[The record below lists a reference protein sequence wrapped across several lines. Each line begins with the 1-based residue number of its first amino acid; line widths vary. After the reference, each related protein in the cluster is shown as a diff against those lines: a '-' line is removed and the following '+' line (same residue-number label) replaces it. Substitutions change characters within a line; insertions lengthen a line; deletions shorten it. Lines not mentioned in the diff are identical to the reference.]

1 MSNPVL
7 ADILFVGGADP
18 GRAALII
25 ALREEGFEVHE
36 AVTAVQALE
45 RLREGPELMI
55 LADGLPDGGGKEF
68 GARIKADSET
78 AAVPVLH
85 LGGRPDAPHV
95 PPTAGRG
102 VAANG
107 RLDDYLPEAVG
118 SRELL
123 SHVHALL
130 RLSRSEAA
138 LRASEARLRDILDH
152 APVVAHVKDLQGRYL
167 LVNRRWETLFHFRR
181 DEVIGKSGSD
191 VHPVAEADA
200 LRANDLQVLRAGG
213 PLEFE
218 EVVSQDDG
226 PHTYLSEKFLLADAA
241 GKPYAV
247 CGISIDV
254 TDRKRAEEAVRDSE
268 ALYHSLVEGLPVC
281 LLRKD
286 LRGRFTFANRAF
298 CAALKKPLAEIVGKT
313 DADFYPPPLADK
325 YLQDD
330 RRVAETGA
338 VLEDIEEHKDPE
350 GSKTYVRVLKAPLY
364 DARGQ
369 VIGVQA
375 AYWDVT
381 PHKRAE
387 AEAGRA
393 AAEFRVARRIQQKL
407 FPRTVPELPGLDI
420 AVATFGFD
428 IGGASYPAEAIGGDY
443 YDFVPLRDGGLGV
456 AIGDVSGHGVGPAL
470 LMAEVRAFFRAF
482 AQTEADVGAIL
493 GLMNRVLVPDIDED
507 RFVTLLLA
515 RLDPHTRC
523 FSYSSAGHQ
532 PGFIL
537 DASGNVRRV
546 LGSTG
551 TPLGLFPDDTFPA
564 GEEIQLAPGDLVLL
578 VTDGVMEARD
588 PGGARFGVQRTL
600 DLVRAYRQESAG
612 VIVENLYHGVR
623 AFGQTLP
630 QYDDV
635 TATVIKVSG

>member
-1 MSNPVL
+1 MSNPPL
-7 ADILFVGGADP
+7 TAILFVGGDDP
-18 GRAALII
+18 HGASLVL
-25 ALREEGFEVHE
+25 ALREAGFEVHE
-36 AVTAVQALE
+36 AATEAQALE
-45 RLREGPELMI
+45 RLREGPALVI
-55 LADGLPDGGGKEF
+55 LANGPPDLCG
-68 GARIKADSET
+68 RIKADPRT
-78 AAVPVLH
+78 AAVPVLR
-85 LGGRPDAPHV
+85 LGESSDGRPDACLRER
-95 PPTAGRG
+95 A
-102 VAANG
+102 
-107 RLDDYLPEAVG
+107 D
-118 SRELL
+118 SIELL
-123 SHVHALL
+123 NHVHALL
-130 RLSRSEAA
+130 RLGRAEAA

-152 APVVAHVKDLQGRYL
+152 APVVAHVKDLEGRYL

-181 DEVIGKSGSD
+181 DEVVGKSGSD
-191 VHPVAEADA
+191 VHPAAEADA
-200 LRANDLQVLRAGG
+200 LRANDLQVFQAGG

-226 PHTYLSEKFLLADAA
+226 PHIYLSEKFVLADES

-247 CGISIDV
+247 CGISTDI

-313 DADFYPPPLADK
+313 DADFYPPLLAGK
-325 YLQDD
+325 YLRDD

-338 VLEDIEEHKDPE
+338 VLEDVEEHLDPE
-350 GSKTYVRVLKAPLY
+350 GAKTYVQVIKAPLY
-364 DARGQ
+364 DVRGQ
-369 VIGVQA
+369 VIGVQGV
-375 AYWDVT
+375 YWDIT

-443 YDFVPLRDGGLGV
+443 YDFVPLRGGSLGI

-515 RLDPHTRC
+515 RLDPHTRR
-523 FSYSSAGHQ
+523 FSYASAGHQ

-537 DASGNVRRV
+537 DAVGNVRRT

-551 TPLGLFPDDTFPA
+551 TPLGLFPDDAFPA
-564 GEEIQLAPGDLVLL
+564 GEEVQLAPGDLVLL

-600 DLVRAYRQESAG
+600 NLVRAYRQESAG
-612 VIVENLYHGVR
+612 AIVENLYHGVR